1 MNDRRRFLED
11 AADNEEQSLP
21 PQVAKLRR
29 GELVQFL
36 EEELQL
42 KYNLVTNTIWSR
54 GGADA
59 GVIPQH
65 ALHPAGHGIWR

>member
-11 AADNEEQSLP
+11 AADNEERSLP
-21 PQVAKLRR
+21 PQVGKLRR

-42 KYNLVTNTIWSR
+42 KYNLVTNTI
-54 GGADA
+54 
-59 GVIPQH
+59 
-65 ALHPAGHGIWR
+65 